1 MLRTYSCT
9 AADTVKTDSIAAAL
23 NFLPKNWKR
32 EEHQILYIHEMLS
45 ALQSAVDFR
54 CFSSGIFLISCVST
68 HVEPTHEISTIA
80 HQDNATSVQAV
91 ESILKFL
98 HLRPTFCRH

>member
-32 EEHQILYIHEMLS
+32 EEYQVLEDILFSVCLFQLFILNLS
-45 ALQSAVDFR
+45 
-54 CFSSGIFLISCVST
+54 
-68 HVEPTHEISTIA
+68 
-80 HQDNATSVQAV
+80 
-91 ESILKFL
+91 
-98 HLRPTFCRH
+98 